1 MYTGVFT
8 GSCINVYNL
17 HIIKKIL
24 MDKGKYKQQVC
35 NWNQTVFLTDAHI
48 LLWLQFACVQ
58 LTTIERHFYITPS
71 YN

>member
-24 MDKGKYKQQVC
+24 MDKGKYK
-35 NWNQTVFLTDAHI
+35 
-48 LLWLQFACVQ
+48 
-58 LTTIERHFYITPS
+58 TTTNNCYHAVEEIIIIIEADKK
-71 YN
+71 